1 MTFEIEQVTLVG
13 VLIAIGAAGL
23 AKKWVFGWVYDQVQK
38 DLIAMT
44 ADRNFWRD
52 MALKLGGITGKAV
65 DIAEKKVDGE

>member
-1 MTFEIEQVTLVG
+1 MTAEQYTILG
-13 VLIAIGAAGL
+13 LLFAIGGAGL
-23 AKKWVFGWVYDQVQK
+23 AKKWVFGWVYEQVQK

-65 DIAEKKVDGE
+65 EIAEKKVERE